1 MKEAVPRTNQR
12 HLLISVSVLLWVAL
26 IFGLYYWVHKPLTP
40 ALAEAIA
47 GALLDVGLGIA
58 FLVIAGG
65 IGRRILTVLLGDLM
79 FWNTVERIAATA
91 LFGLSALSLVIM
103 LVGVFTLDTACIA
116 IILAV
121 VVILVLRDELH
132 WLADLRAWLGAGFPV
147 SHWERFIAASVM
159 IVLAIALLLAVMP
172 PAKWDVLTYHLAGSQ
187 QYIQH
192 GRFYA
197 ATHNHFLGFPQLLD
211 TLFTGQLALTG
222 RLTGAAIIHWMSGI
236 LLLMAVAGYVVRR
249 TDAVTGWFAAAVIV
263 TMPSIWLEMTVAYVD
278 LMPVGLAVVALSL
291 ADEWRIRRADARDS
305 HHQTRLSWRYLIG
318 IGALIGFGLGV
329 KYTVLW
335 LAVAVGILILW
346 IGRQDGPRCMVSYG
360 TIYSV
365 TVLLVFAPWLVRN
378 AVWYENPLYP
388 FLFEGAEMDV
398 LRQEW
403 YSQPGSGL
411 IHTSDAWQL
420 PLLPITATILGVE
433 SAGLFG
439 ADVGPLYL
447 ILIPLL
453 PLSWAHLTE
462 PARQTVRLALIV
474 VTVIGAAW
482 WISAATGSYISLQT
496 RLVFYVFG
504 PLALVASLG
513 FAALQRLPKKPFDL
527 YFVLRALVSM
537 TFVFT
542 VVAAVQHFNNSGV
555 NLYFS
560 GKADYEERYLEH
572 TLGWHYKTMQQIN
585 TLPPD
590 TTVRFLWEP
599 RYLYCDNKRLTCY
612 PDALMD
618 AWYYARRTIGDG
630 HPSAIADAWHMGGI
644 DYLLVYEFGRT
655 YERDNASLYED
666 ADWDAWASFVDEYLS
681 EEWRNGNAEDD
692 AQYILYRWRD

>member
-1 MKEAVPRTNQR
+1 MKMAMLRPNQR
-12 HLLISVSVLLWVAL
+12 NILTSISGLLWIAL
-26 IFGLYYWVHKPLTP
+26 VLGVYYWVHKPLTR
-40 ALAEAIA
+40 ALVEAFA
-47 GALLDVGLGIA
+47 GALLDIGLGIV
-58 FLVIAGG
+58 FLAIAGG
-65 IGRRILTVLLGDLM
+65 VGHRILSMLLGDLI
-79 FWNTVERIAATA
+79 FWSAGERVAAAA
-91 LFGLSALSLVIM
+91 LFGLSVLSLVIM
-103 LVGVFTLDTACIA
+103 LVGAFTLDTASIA
-116 IILAV
+116 IVLAV
-121 VVILVLRDELH
+121 VAILMLQDGLH
-132 WLADLRAWLGAGFPV
+132 WLAELRAWLGAGFPV
-147 SHWERFIAASVM
+147 SRWGRFVAAVVL
-159 IVLAIALLLAVMP
+159 IVLGITLLIAMMP
-172 PAKWDVLTYHLAGSQ
+172 PAKWDVLTYHLAGPQ
-187 QYIQH
+187 QYVQH

-197 ATHNHFLGFPQLLD
+197 AAHNHFLGFPQLLD
-211 TLFTGQLALTG
+211 TLFAGQLALTG

-236 LLLMAVAGYVVRR
+236 LALMAVGGYVTRR

-278 LMPVGLAVVALSL
+278 LMPIGLAVVALSL
-291 ADEWRIRRADARDS
+291 ADEWRTRRAEVRDTHCS
-305 HHQTRLSWRYLIG
+305 VRSSWRYLIV

-329 KYTVLW
+329 KYTALW
-335 LAVAVGILILW
+335 LVVAVGILIVW
-346 IGRQDGPRCMVSYG
+346 ISRHEGARCMVTYG
-360 TIYSV
+360 AIYGV

-388 FLFEGAEMDV
+388 LVFESAEMDA
-398 LRQEW
+398 LRQDW

-420 PLLPITATILGVE
+420 PLLPITATFLGVE

-453 PLSWAHLTE
+453 LLSWSHLTG

-474 VTVIGAAW
+474 AAVIGAAW

-504 PLALVASLG
+504 PLVLVASLG

-527 YFVLRALVSM
+527 YFVLQALVSM

-542 VVAAVQHFNNSGV
+542 VVDAVRYFNNSGV

-572 TLGWHYKTMQQIN
+572 TLGWHYETMRQIN

-590 TTVRFLWEP
+590 KTVRFLWEP
-599 RYLYCDNKRLTCY
+599 RYLYCDHKRLTCY
-612 PDALMD
+612 PDSLMD
-618 AWYYARRTIGDG
+618 AWYYARRTVSDG
-630 HPSAIADAWHMGGI
+630 HPLAIAQAWRMEGI
-644 DYLLVYEFGRT
+644 DYLLVYEFGRA
-655 YERDNASLYED
+655 YERETAALYERT
-666 ADWDAWASFVDEYLS
+666 DWDAWANFVDEYLF
-681 EEWRNGNAEDD
+681 EEWRNGNSEDNV
-692 AQYILYRWRD
+692 QYILYRWRD